1 MLLKGNHLAAVRGG
15 RQLFAIEALEI
26 REGDRIG
33 LVGINGCGKS
43 TLLHGLYGDV
53 PLESGQ
59 ILRRAPIAMITQD
72 AAVLGTPSA
81 QWAKRLGIS
90 GAAHSGG
97 ERTRQAIAAA
107 LSQNAPLLL
116 ADEPTTNLDISAT
129 LLVEQLF
136 VRYDGALVLVSHDRR
151 LLDTVCTTIWA
162 LENETLRVYPGNY
175 SAYLAQAERE
185 RQTALAAYQAYQAEK
200 KRLEAAARLAKN
212 RAKGISST
220 RRLSTSEARLP
231 GMKGVYGAKERAA
244 EKTVTAINRR
254 IAQLEVKEKPQPL
267 PEITMRLGAAQP
279 ITARKAFTVKD
290 LTVGYEGHAVL
301 SNVSFSIPTESRT
314 IIMGPNGAGKSTLLK
329 ALVDGAPGV
338 NAAKGLRIG
347 YFAQGHE
354 QLEAKRTALENAR
367 AHSDLPEH
375 IVRTILARLAIGAAD
390 LNRPVSQ
397 LSGGQQAKV
406 AFAQLLASDCNLLIL
421 DEPTN
426 HLDSFTAESLEQLLL
441 EWNGTLLV
449 VTHDRQLA
457 DKLATRLLMVQDGAV
472 TVINGNWSSYLAA
485 QHTAVGQETALDEM
499 RLAMRMAEV
508 TGKMALARQKNQPED
523 PELEAQWQK
532 LLATQRA
539 LRKETH

>member
-1 MLLKGNHLAAVRGG
+1 
-15 RQLFAIEALEI
+15 
-26 REGDRIG
+26 
-33 LVGINGCGKS
+33 
-43 TLLHGLYGDV
+43 
-53 PLESGQ
+53 
-59 ILRRAPIAMITQD
+59 
-72 AAVLGTPSA
+72 
-81 QWAKRLGIS
+81 
-90 GAAHSGG
+90 
-97 ERTRQAIAAA
+97 
-107 LSQNAPLLL
+107 
-116 ADEPTTNLDISAT
+116 
-129 LLVEQLF
+129 
-136 VRYDGALVLVSHDRR
+136 
-151 LLDTVCTTIWA
+151 
-162 LENETLRVYPGNY
+162 
-175 SAYLAQAERE
+175 
-185 RQTALAAYQAYQAEK
+185 
-200 KRLEAAARLAKN
+200 
-212 RAKGISST
+212 
-220 RRLSTSEARLP
+220 
-231 GMKGVYGAKERAA
+231 
-244 EKTVTAINRR
+244 
-254 IAQLEVKEKPQPL
+254 
-267 PEITMRLGAAQP
+267 MRLGAAQP

-290 LTVGYEGHAVL
+290 LTIGYEGHAVL